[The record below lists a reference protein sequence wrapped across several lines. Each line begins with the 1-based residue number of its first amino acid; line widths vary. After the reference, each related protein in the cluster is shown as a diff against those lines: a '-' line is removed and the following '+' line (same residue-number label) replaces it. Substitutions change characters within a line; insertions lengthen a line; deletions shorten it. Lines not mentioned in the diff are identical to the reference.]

1 MIITFK
7 IRFCIANILLL
18 AMMGWAAGATAS
30 DAVQPAFL
38 DPETITWRN
47 LTFRARSFL
56 GNVDTNV
63 SITITSADS
72 VAPDFIAV
80 PGNRAVQAAGPVVLA
95 TRIKTRIKPLVGFDE
110 VLTTRAWIDCG
121 TAAALQRIR
130 LREGKEKWQKI
141 YRYTDAGVF
150 RIRKKPKDAD
160 EVNQPPLK
168 WTKVRE
174 AFYAYPTNGQEC
186 TTILEPGSLLL
197 VATLMSQIQ
206 QNHPLQLCV
215 FNKKQLHRVKASV
228 NGQQQL
234 KLKYEEKNGNDQT
247 PRENRID
254 AAKISFYPTTPR
266 NANETPEEF
275 SFLGLKGQFDIFVDR
290 ISGLPVQI
298 SGRVA
303 AFGKLHLRLQAVEYA
318 RRLNH
323 RQ

>member
-1 MIITFK
+1 
-7 IRFCIANILLL
+7 
-18 AMMGWAAGATAS
+18 MMGWAAGATAS
-30 DAVQPAFL
+30 DAVESAFL
-38 DPETITWRN
+38 DREKITWRN

-80 PGNRAVQAAGPVVLA
+80 PENRAVQANGPVVIS
-95 TRIKTRIKPLVGFDE
+95 TRIKTRIEPLVGFDE

-121 TAAALQRIR
+121 TAAALQRVR

-160 EVNQPPLK
+160 EIKQPPLK

-174 AFYAYPTNGQEC
+174 AFYAYPTGGQKC
-186 TTILEPGSLLL
+186 AAILEPGSLLL
-197 VATLMSQIQ
+197 VATLMSQVQ
-206 QNHPLQLCV
+206 PDRPWQLCV

-228 NGQQQL
+228 NGQLQL
-234 KLKYEEKNGNDQT
+234 KVSYEEKSGNDQT
-247 PRENRID
+247 PREYRIEAD
-254 AAKISFYPTTPR
+254 RISFFPTTLR

-275 SFLGLKGQFDIFVDR
+275 SFLGLKGQFDIFIDR
-290 ISGLPVQI
+290 VSGLPVQV
-298 SGRVA
+298 SGRIA
-303 AFGKLHLRLQAVEYA
+303 AFGKLHLRLQSVEYA
-318 RRLNH
+318 RRLEH
-323 RQ
+323 GQ